1 MHRASIILT
10 TLLIACSFAARAAD
24 EDTTRVVTA
33 RETIMVED
41 DRDRCAAT
49 AHCLRT
55 LRSTDD
61 LMAEGGAIS
70 LVRRANFAAEA
81 LVRGMGGGQ
90 IAVTID
96 GMKLFSACTDH
107 MDPATSYIEIDN
119 LAAMTVSE
127 GTSDLSNGQVLG
139 GGVNMQRPTAALDE
153 TFTRGR
159 VSYDGVSGQRALH
172 AVGNHAF
179 SESTALRLSG
189 TIRAASDFYA
199 GDRTL
204 IDGSGFAKQNVGFDL
219 TQRLGASTI
228 DVAYIGD
235 FSQDVGFPSLIMD
248 TRQTIMHFGSLRA
261 SSPISIAGFTNLST
275 RIYGNTVLHWM
286 DDADRSDAEVS
297 ERPIMPGMRMP
308 MYGTTTTLG
317 THATFTRAGA
327 SSVSHVIADLYW
339 LRAFA
344 DMTMTP
350 LDTTVSDMYLVSIAN
365 ASIGSFGIAAD
376 HEFRPAD
383 ELTWRLAGRVDL
395 ALRSLLD
402 DTWSAVLLSY
412 QPSGT
417 TIENGAAGT
426 ISTTLR
432 FEPESSGDDDA
443 RTATSLTVARA
454 QRLPTHQELFGYYL
468 YDVATNSIMIGAP
481 ALRPETA
488 WQVDATWEL
497 NTTLLDAPS
506 SVSVRPFVSFISDH
520 IGSRPIEG
528 GNVPGDTSQ
537 QFRQVANVGEA
548 LITGA
553 TLQGSIGLGEHWR
566 TYITAEY
573 LYGQS
578 VTLDEPLPFIQPLTA
593 HVRVVY
599 RSTDVMAEVT
609 FHGATRQTRTARTLA
624 VEDQTSGWFTA
635 DLRARWD
642 VASWITLQ
650 GGIENL
656 ADRLYHTHLSVNN
669 LPSRG
674 RNFYAQI
681 EVRWNAN

>member
-1 MHRASIILT
+1 MRSASIILT
-10 TLLIACSFAARAAD
+10 TLMLSSSFAFAAE

-41 DRDRCAAT
+41 DRERCAAT

-139 GGVNMQRPTAALDE
+139 GGVNMQRPTAALEE
-153 TFTRGR
+153 TFTRAR

-172 AVGNHAF
+172 AVGNHSF
-179 SESTALRLSG
+179 GSSTAVRLSG
-189 TIRAASDFYA
+189 TLRAANDFMA
-199 GDRTL
+199 GDHTRVE
-204 IDGSGFAKQNVGFDL
+204 GSGFAKQNIGFDL
-219 TQRLGASTI
+219 TQQLGATTL

-261 SSPISIAGFTNLST
+261 SSPVSIAGFTNLTT
-275 RIYGNTVLHWM
+275 RLYANTVLHWM
-286 DDADRSDAEVS
+286 DDADRSDEEVND
-297 ERPIMPGMRMP
+297 RPIMPGMRMP

-317 THATFTRAGA
+317 SHATFTRASA

-365 ASIGSFGIAAD
+365 ASVGNIGIAAD
-376 HEFRPAD
+376 HEFRPTD
-383 ELTWRLAGRVDL
+383 DLSWRLAGRVDL
-395 ALRSLLD
+395 SFRSLLD
-402 DTWSAVLLSY
+402 DTWRAVLLSY
-412 QPSGT
+412 QPPGT
-417 TIENGAAGT
+417 TIDNGAAGT
-426 ISTTLR
+426 LSTTLR
-432 FEPESSGDDDA
+432 YEPDSDDDDA
-443 RTATSLTVARA
+443 ARSTFSLTMARA

-468 YDVATNSIMIGAP
+468 YDVATNSIMIGTP
-481 ALRPETA
+481 SVRPETA
-488 WQVDATWEL
+488 WQLDAVWEV
-497 NTTLLDAPS
+497 NTTAFDAPS
-506 SVSVRPFVSFISDH
+506 SLSLRPFVSFLSDH
-520 IGSRPIEG
+520 IGSIPIESG
-528 GNVPGDTSQ
+528 GMPGDTTQ
-537 QFRQVANVGEA
+537 QFRSITNVGNA
-548 LITGA
+548 ILGGV
-553 TLQGSIGLGEHWR
+553 TLQGSIVIGERWR

-573 LYGQS
+573 MYGQS
-578 VTLDEPLPFIQPLTA
+578 TTLQEPLPFIQPLTA
-593 HVRVVY
+593 HVRIVY
-599 RSTDVMAEVT
+599 RATDVMAEVT
-609 FHGATRQTRTARTLA
+609 LHGATRQTRTARTLA
-624 VEDQTSGWFTA
+624 IEDQTSGWVTA

-642 VASWITLQ
+642 ATSWMSLQ

-656 ADRLYHTHLSVNN
+656 ADRLFHTHLSVNN